1 MEWVSDWKQGKKE
14 KEGRE
19 DERQEKEREKEG
31 EGKQMGMGTYKVAMR
46 TVFLPVILGVNVAP
60 MAVMSLSRYS
70 RISPV

>member
-1 MEWVSDWKQGKKE
+1 MIGNREE
-14 KEGRE
+14 RRGRE
-19 DERQEKEREKEG
+19 DGKQEKEREKEG

-60 MAVMSLSRYS
+60 MAVMSLPRYS